1 MVSGNP
7 LQATIFL
14 GGAYAQFVQLAFFFF
29 GPAPLSYFAL
39 YIRRNDHLPPRTV
52 KSGWPPVELVL
63 WDINRCSNPTLL
75 DMVLIQSHL
84 LKRPLEV
91 HGY

>member
-1 MVSGNP
+1 MHNLSSLRFSSSDRP
-7 LQATIFL
+7 
-14 GGAYAQFVQLAFFFF
+14 
-29 GPAPLSYFAL
+29 PLSYFAL
-39 YIRRNDHLPPRTV
+39 YIRRDDHLPSRTV

>member
-1 MVSGNP
+1 MHNLSSLRFSSSDRPPSLTLLCILDETTTSPQEP
-7 LQATIFL
+7 LKAV
-14 GGAYAQFVQLAFFFF
+14 G
-29 GPAPLSYFAL
+29 
-39 YIRRNDHLPPRTV
+39 
-52 KSGWPPVELVL
+52 PVELVL